1 MCIINLF
8 IYRLYSSATLEERKE
23 FITQKY
29 TERKF
34 TDKTLEPI
42 SITELYDYIHNPECD
57 PVELYCKLFTVY
69 DKAKNSYDE
78 LIEKDGYKG
87 TLMHL
92 CIKEKNI
99 PLIEWLIWNNLCL
112 EYKYI

>member
-1 MCIINLF
+1 M
-8 IYRLYSSATLEERKE
+8 
-23 FITQKY
+23 
-29 TERKF
+29 
-34 TDKTLEPI
+34 

-69 DKAKNSYDE
+69 DKAKSSYDE

-92 CIKEKNI
+92 SLKEKNI

-112 EYKYI
+112 EYIYILLFININSVKDSDGKTCNEVANDLKDERIINIFTTHV